1 MWEAIEGMLEFLPI
15 ALLAYVAGLLRML
28 SREVREANARAKE
41 DRKASEQRDREI
53 RADLTA
59 RADRDRAEFKAQ
71 AKEYRDLSVREH
83 AQLSEKI
90 AEQSEKMAEQ
100 SKAIAAQSKSIT
112 DLSTAITELF
122 KAVAALQGDVQVL
135 LNRSDRSSGGNV
147 GTGQPTTRYEF
158 ARQAAPTPREEEHG
172 EDG

>member
-28 SREVREANARAKE
+28 SREVRDANARAKE
-41 DRKASEQRDREI
+41 DREASEQRDREI

-59 RADRDRAEFKAQ
+59 RADRDRAELMAQ
-71 AKEYRDLSVREH
+71 IKEDREFNMREH
-83 AQLSEKI
+83 AQLSE
-90 AEQSEKMAEQ
+90 SL
-100 SKAIAAQSKSIT
+100 AAQSKSIT
-112 DLSTAITELF
+112 DLSKAITDLSRAITELV

-135 LNRSDRSSGGNV
+135 LNRSDSSSGGMV
-147 GTGQPTTRYEF
+147 RTGQPTTRYEF